1 MIITHQTLQRAV
13 LYSEWDIIQCEDAD
27 HTVRDGKPSRYRE
40 QTANI
45 TLLLSFNLLLLFI
58 GYIVQTEKHLR
69 YVISSIE

>member
-45 TLLLSFNLLLLFI
+45 TLLLGFNLLLLFI
-58 GYIVQTEKHLR
+58 GYIMDAEEHLR
-69 YVISSIE
+69 YHISIIE